1 MLCPV
6 LSGHRPDLLSAA
18 HRALCGFV
26 LSKSNPMSCTM
37 KGVFLHLCV
46 FCIVHGD
53 HSWCIKGPLPHLQ
66 NTHLKASV
74 LKKKQKNLEGLC
86 AGTAGLLFSPPRGIL
101 IEIPKLNSEME
112 E

>member
-1 MLCPV
+1 MLCLV
-6 LSGHRPDLLSAA
+6 LSGHGPDLLSAA
-18 HRALCGFV
+18 HQAPCRFCAEQKLH
-26 LSKSNPMSCTM
+26 MSCTM
-37 KGVFLHLCV
+37 KGVFLHFCV